1 MKSYQQIVGDGT
13 TDRALSYPRF
23 EVRTDARNSHGEM
36 LEGYGENIVSVHEDE
51 NAAESALENAKAF
64 ALLGHNH
71 AQVWKVKDED
81 NADGGASITW

>member
-13 TDRALSYPRF
+13 TDRALSYPRY
-23 EVRTDARNSHGEM
+23 EVRTDAADKIGDRI
-36 LEGYGENIVSVHEDE
+36 EGYGEKLVSVHTTEDE
-51 NAAESALENAKAF
+51 AEKALPAAQKA
-64 ALLGHNH
+64 AWLGHNH